1 MKCHNLKLL
10 NLTELYVED
19 LQDYSNFKTKHK
31 FDANSSYLKM
41 YLPNKITNKQL
52 NIISY
57 CIGDKRLLYFKIPI
71 EI

>member
-31 FDANSSYLKM
+31 FAENGSYLKM
-41 YLPNKITNKQL
+41 YLPNKIINKQL

-57 CIGDKRLLYFKIPI
+57 CISDQRLLYLKIPI